1 MHSEKSVCSK
11 TIQVTDIPVKVI
23 KGNSIFWAE
32 QKCVYFNEFISKGKF
47 PNFSELANITP
58 GFKKGA
64 RTSKS
69 NYRPVSIRPIFSKIF
84 EKL

>member
-1 MHSEKSVCSK
+1 MFKSHAGYRHTS
-11 TIQVTDIPVKVI
+11 Q
-23 KGNSIFWAE
+23 GNKR
-32 QKCVYFNEFISKGKF
+32 QKSVYFNEFISKGKF